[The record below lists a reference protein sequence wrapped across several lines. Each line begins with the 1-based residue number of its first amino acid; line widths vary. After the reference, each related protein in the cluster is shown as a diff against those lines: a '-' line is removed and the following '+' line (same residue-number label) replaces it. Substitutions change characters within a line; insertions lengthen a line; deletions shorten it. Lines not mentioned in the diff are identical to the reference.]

1 MKLLILLL
9 SLSCTAGDPTSSTA
23 SNSDLR
29 VAQRGGMGHGRP
41 IAFEPHLRRLED
53 DMIRSMYFK
62 VSLHQNSTKHKIK
75 ITVRAFLRDRCVMK
89 QRVDCVTDDGGNDE

>member
-1 MKLLILLL
+1 MKLLILLF
-9 SLSCTAGDPTSSTA
+9 SLTCAAADDSSTA
-23 SNSDLR
+23 PVENLR